1 MKADRVTLLRLLV
14 TFSLLSAFTYP
25 TKAQTQVITPAPDG
39 TGTVVTPQGNR
50 FDIQGGSLSGDK
62 ANLFHSFTQ
71 FGLSE
76 GQIANFLTNPNI
88 RNILGRVTGG
98 DASIINGLIQVTGGN
113 SNLFL
118 MNPAGIVFGPNA
130 SLNIPASFTATTATG
145 IGFGNNNWFGA
156 IGNNNWQTLVGVPN
170 SFAFTNSQPGS
181 IVNTGNLAV
190 TPGQNL
196 TLIGGTVVN
205 TGTLQAPI
213 GNITI
218 AAVPGENIVRVSQAG
233 HLLSLDIQPVANAG
247 ILPQSWTQPVLSLPQ
262 LLTGQGK
269 INATNLTVNEFGQIV
284 LTGETFAAVTGD
296 AIASGNINVAG
307 ETGGTVNILGQRV
320 GIFGANINAAGN
332 NGGGTVLIGGD
343 YRGLGT
349 VPNALR
355 TYISN
360 NSIINADALFNG
372 NGGRVI
378 VWADE
383 TTRFFG
389 NISARGGINYGN
401 GGFAEVSGKNYLDY
415 QGFADLR
422 SPFGTVG
429 TLLLDPT
436 DITISAGADAG
447 GTLGGTFA
455 PSAAASN
462 INNGTLQTQLGSS
475 NVTISTASIFGNPGD
490 ITVSAPISWN
500 SANSLTLQA
509 DNDITINQ
517 PIANSGIG
525 AIALNANNN
534 ITISQNLTT
543 IGGDINLRAD
553 YDNSSIGTIAIG
565 SFAINTG
572 GGNFTAVTTNGI
584 SVNANINTSGGN
596 VILNAAAGS
605 TVIANLIFT
614 NALINTG
621 GGNFIGNGS
630 AFANSGI
637 GINNSTIN
645 AAGGNIQ
652 LTGNGG
658 FNDPTS
664 SILIANN
671 SLVQTTGTGNI
682 TLDGKSITGGAL
694 GPTFSLYR
702 GIVVDTNSR
711 VSVQNGNISLIG
723 VGGNA
728 ANNNNNGI
736 TIQGGGIIEAIGTGN
751 ITLNGTGGDGTN
763 NNYGIYINGF
773 GSRVTVASGTANL
786 TGTSNGTGNSNRGIY
801 VEGNSSIESTGTG
814 NITFNGTGGNGT
826 FTNPGIEIDSSIVQ
840 SAGGNVSLTGDGAGS
855 GTNNTGIVITNTST
869 VQSTPGNGNVT
880 LNGTGATGTSN
891 NPGIS
896 IDASTVRSQNGNLNI
911 TGIGG
916 NQGIGNDGINISF
929 NSVVEST
936 ATGNVTLSG
945 TGGNGTDQNKGIH
958 ITGLRVSSAGGNVS
972 LTGNGGGTGLI
983 NEGIYLD
990 GTTIETTGVGTVA
1003 LTGNGATGTGAN
1015 AGIYVFNNSEVRS
1028 QDGNITFIG
1037 NGAGSGSSNY
1047 GIYSNNNSTIQS
1059 TGTGDITLQGS
1070 GTGTASGLGIS
1081 LFGSGNV
1088 TAGSGNVTLIADEID
1103 IYPNNYVSG
1112 AGNLTVRPLTP
1123 SLNIDLV
1130 GLDTTIAGGNPS
1142 LGLKQGIAQF
1152 TNGFSSITIGG
1163 SNQTGNII
1171 VSGNANFQDPVTL
1184 QTTGV
1189 INVNNVTT
1197 PFTGAD
1203 NASINLSAP
1212 IINLNGNITT
1222 NEQDISFGGNV
1233 SLIGNSTLT
1242 TGLIGAGDID
1252 FGGTVDGN
1260 GNLTLNTGT
1269 GIINLGGQI
1278 GANVPLASLTIS
1290 NSLDTTSPS
1299 AIAIT
1304 TTGDITTGNI
1314 TNPGLPITLTSN
1326 NGNINTT
1333 SGTIDTSSNI
1343 GSGGP
1348 ITFSANNNINTG
1360 NLNTSS
1366 TAGDGGNITL
1376 TSTGIAGTVITN
1388 AGILN
1393 SSSTIANAGDITLTS
1408 ALQSSVDTVNA
1419 NGLPNTGNITIIG
1432 DEIDFAG
1439 SPVQSNGTLSI
1450 QPYTASGNIWFGTG
1464 ISPISSDVE
1473 LGNSFV
1479 TALQDGFSSI
1489 VIGRPDGTGNITVD
1503 NLALTFQDPVNFET
1517 QTGNIVVNQSI
1528 TGTGDATVTLDA
1540 PTTNLNNNIITAD
1553 TDITING
1560 NVLVSNNPIVSTGP
1574 LAGGDILFSN
1584 NIDGNGNLTLE
1595 AGTGNITVNG
1605 VIGSNTRLGDFTVN
1619 NATNIQT
1626 GAIAAASIQT
1636 TASNTTTVGNLDT
1649 TGTNGINL
1657 TSANF
1662 NFGNITTSNNG
1673 GLTLNNSAPLTLALD
1688 NLHLDGFFSQTGA
1701 GAVTI
1706 SGNLTTTNDNI
1717 SFNAPVDLTANVALN
1732 AGNATVAF
1740 NSTLTAGNNALSL
1753 TAGEVD
1759 FTGIVTGSNTLAI
1772 LSGIPNGNISLGSI
1786 SDTNSTTLDL
1796 TTADINALQ
1805 NGFSSITIQT
1815 NGSGVTSVVN
1825 PITFNDPVTL
1835 QNSIGTIVVNNA
1847 ITGNDN
1853 GAITF
1858 NSDTT
1863 NLNANITTASNPI
1876 TFNSSILLGNDV
1888 TLSSSGGNI
1897 NFNNIVNGSRD
1908 LTVNSGSG
1916 TTTFDLAVG
1925 NTNPIGDGIGAAITI
1940 TSTGTTNF
1948 NSTLNTNSGI
1958 TGTGTVNFANNV
1970 TLGYGDTP
1978 TNLSADIE
1986 LGGITFSAANGAS
1999 FGNVTFTKGT
2009 GNITS
2014 QNSAVTFNGTVNG
2027 NQAVAL
2033 NTGTGNIT
2041 FNNAVGAVNPLTGL
2055 QVNAQ
2060 NIALNSNLQVAGNL
2074 GLTAVGNINLNGNV
2088 TTTNNGIATITNTG
2102 NLNIA
2107 SNLNLDGAFTQNGLG
2122 AVNVAGNITTTNDDI
2137 RFGGP
2142 VTLNAPVTFTPGI
2155 ATIAFSS
2162 NLAAGNNP
2170 LTLTAGEIDFT
2181 GPVSG
2186 TNTLV
2191 IQPATPGQNIEI
2203 GGSNNTSALDLT
2215 TAEINALQNWFSSIT
2230 IGRTD
2235 SSGNVTIANNLTFLD
2250 PVTIQSGLGAI
2261 AVNGILTGNDN
2272 SSIALSGTTIN
2283 LNSDIFT
2290 TNNNIAI
2297 AGNTNLGSNIALR
2310 STGGNISIA
2319 GAIDGNQQLNLDAG
2333 TGNILL
2339 QGNIGNQTPISRLDI
2354 NAFNT
2359 NLSGNI
2365 ATANGDITF
2374 NSALILTRDVSL
2386 TTGTTGN
2393 ITFGGTVDSQAL
2405 NGYGLNLTAGSGNI
2419 RFNSAV
2425 GAATNGQ
2432 LGNLII
2438 QSAGNL
2444 EARSTINSQRLQ
2456 SRSTG
2461 TVNLLGNVTAN
2472 SVDIATGN
2480 NLTVSNI
2487 TSNGGLIQLNSS
2499 SGNVTTQNLNASLT
2513 TGNGGN
2519 ISVSSPAGVVTTG
2532 NLNTSGFSGGNITV
2546 IARNSIAAGQINSSG
2561 SVGNGGNVF
2570 LDPIGD
2576 IQVEFINAEGGI
2588 NGIGGNVF
2596 VESTG
2601 GFFRATNSFS
2611 SPFLSAGNASISTA
2625 GGSGGGNITIRHVGG
2640 DGGPP
2645 FQLFE
2650 VGNAAINGTAGVITS
2665 GQSTIELG
2673 RSFPGSFSVGNIA
2686 IQTDD
2691 AVPLVTPSPAPLVTP
2706 SPTPVPALDGQ
2717 IPTVAIAPSPV
2728 TTVPTD
2734 TPVATPLPSSSNLT
2748 ILVPPTTPVAT
2759 PLPSSSNLTIL
2770 VPPTTPVA
2778 TPLPSSS
2785 NLTILVPTT
2794 TPQASQ
2800 ISVAFAPLLTPL
2812 PDFSN
2817 PPVPEFTGILD
2828 RTLTPTGTLA
2838 QPATGITSVA
2848 VPRTET
2854 SPNPSE
2860 TFYRE
2865 GIPVVH
2871 DPGFAPTEEIL
2882 RIDRSI
2888 SDRWPASRQLSAV
2901 ASSENSLPDPDFAPK
2916 RQNLTIKPK
2925 ILDGWAASDRP
2936 SPLAIAQNPST
2947 NPKEQ
2952 SSSNTSSNLI
2962 LGYNSP
2968 IDEIF
2973 EGEDINDTVWQIE
2986 QIRNNEFEQYLGVSG
3001 KLPDQTISVAG
3012 IQETLRKIEE
3022 KTGKRSAI
3030 IYVVSRLDRLELI
3043 LVPSLGR
3050 PIRHSVPAAK
3060 REVLF
3065 PVVNE
3070 FRNEVTNSRQRN
3082 TNSYLVSAQQL
3093 YQWMISPLEGDLKK
3107 LEIDTLLLSLDPGL
3121 RSIPIAA
3128 LHDGNQ
3134 FLIEKYSFSLI
3145 PSFSLTN
3152 TRYASVSNASVL
3164 AMGASEFTDK
3174 SPLPAVPVELSAI
3187 ASEWQG
3193 KSFLNS
3199 TFTLENLTWQR
3210 SRQDYR
3216 IIHLAT
3222 HAEFLPGKPGNSYIQ
3237 LWDSKLP
3244 LNRVRNLN
3252 WDNPSVDLLVLSA
3265 CKTALGDREAELG
3278 FAGLAV
3284 QSGTKS
3290 ALASLWY
3297 VDDRG
3302 TLGLMTEF
3310 YHELGKAAIKADAL
3324 RFAQIAMLKGNV
3336 RVENGK
3342 LFTATGTYS
3351 LPPALTQQDKRD
3363 FIHPYYWSGFTL
3375 IGNPW

>member
-25 TKAQTQVITPAPDG
+25 AKAQTQVITPAPDG
-39 TGTVVTPQGNR
+39 TGTVVTPEGNR

-181 IVNTGNLAV
+181 IVNTGDLAV

-233 HLLSLDIQPVANAG
+233 NLLSLDIQPVANAG
-247 ILPQSWTQPVLSLPQ
+247 ILPQNWTQPVLSLPQ

-269 INATNLTVNEFGQIV
+269 ISATNLTVNELGQIV
-284 LTGETFAAVTGD
+284 LTGETLAAVTGD
-296 AIASGNINVAG
+296 AIASGNINVSG

-360 NSIINADALFNG
+360 NSIINADALLNG

-401 GGFAEVSGKNYLDY
+401 GGFVEVSGKNYLDY

-436 DITISAGADAG
+436 DITISAGLNAG
-447 GTLGGTFA
+447 GTLGGGVFT
-455 PSAAASN
+455 PSAATST
-462 INNGTLQTQLGSS
+462 INNVTLQTQLGSS
-475 NVTISTASIFGNPGD
+475 NVTISTASVFVNPGD
-490 ITVSAPISWN
+490 ITVNVPISWN
-500 SANSLTLQA
+500 SGNSLTLQA

-517 PIANSGIG
+517 PIINSGIG

-543 IGGDINLRAD
+543 TGGDINLRAD
-553 YDNSSIGTIAIG
+553 YDNNLIGTIAIG
-565 SFAINTG
+565 SLAINTG
-572 GGNFTAVTTNGI
+572 GGNFSAITTNGI

-596 VILNAAAGS
+596 VILNADAGT
-605 TVIANLIFT
+605 TVFANLNFT

-671 SLVQTTGTGNI
+671 SLLQTTGTGNI

-711 VSVQNGNISLIG
+711 VSVQNGNISLLG

-751 ITLNGTGGDGTN
+751 ITLNGTGGGGTN

-773 GSRVTVASGTANL
+773 GSRVSVASGTANL

-801 VEGNSSIESTGTG
+801 VEGNSSVESTGTG

-826 FTNPGIEIDSSIVQ
+826 FANPGIEIDSSIVQ

-880 LNGTGATGTSN
+880 LNGTGATGTSD

-916 NQGIGNDGINISF
+916 NQGTGNDGINISF

-936 ATGNVTLSG
+936 ATGNVTLNG
-945 TGGNGTDQNKGIH
+945 TAGNGTDNNIGIN
-958 ITGLRVSSAGGNVS
+958 VAGG
-972 LTGNGGGTGLI
+972 I
-983 NEGIYLD
+983 
-990 GTTIETTGVGTVA
+990 
-1003 LTGNGATGTGAN
+1003 
-1015 AGIYVFNNSEVRS
+1015 VRS
-1028 QDGNITFIG
+1028 QDGNITLTG
-1037 NGAGSGSSNY
+1037 NGVGTGTNNY
-1047 GIYSNNNSTIQS
+1047 GIFSGTNTTIQS
-1059 TGTGDITLQGS
+1059 TGTGDITLQGT
-1070 GTGTASGLGIS
+1070 GTGTATGSGITLTAN
-1081 LFGSGNV
+1081 GNV
-1088 TAGSGNVTLIADEID
+1088 TGGSGNVTLISDEID

-1112 AGNLTVRPLTP
+1112 TGNLTVRPLTP

-1130 GLDTTIAGGNPS
+1130 GFDTTIATYPS
-1142 LGLKQGIAQF
+1142 LGLKQAIAQF

-1171 VSGNANFQDPVTL
+1171 VSGNATFQDPVTL

-1189 INVNNVTT
+1189 INVNNVTS
-1197 PFTGAD
+1197 PFTGVD

-1432 DEIDFAG
+1432 DEIDFTG

-1450 QPYTASGNIWFGTG
+1450 QPYTASENIWFGTG
-1464 ISPISSDVE
+1464 ISPIPSDVE

-1503 NLALTFQDPVNFET
+1503 NLALTFQDPVTFET
-1517 QTGNIVVNQSI
+1517 QTGNVIVNQSI

-1560 NVLVSNNPIVSTGP
+1560 NALVSNNPLVSTGP
-1574 LAGGDILFSN
+1574 LAGGNILFSN
-1584 NIDGNGNLTLE
+1584 NIDGGGNLTLE
-1595 AGTGNITVNG
+1595 SGTGNITVNG

-1717 SFNAPVDLTANVALN
+1717 RFNAPVDLTANVALN

-1753 TAGEVD
+1753 TAGEVN
-1759 FTGIVTGSNTLAI
+1759 FTGTVTGSNTLAI
-1772 LSGIPNGNISLGSI
+1772 VSGTPNGNISLGSI

-1815 NGSGVTSVVN
+1815 NGSGIISVIN
-1825 PITFNDPVTL
+1825 PVTFNDPVTL
-1835 QNSIGTIVVNNA
+1835 QNSTGTIVVNNA

-1853 GAITF
+1853 AAITF

-1863 NLNANITTASNPI
+1863 NLNANITTAGNPI

-1958 TGTGTVNFANNV
+1958 TGTGRVNFANNV

-1986 LGGITFSAANGAS
+1986 LGGITFSAANGAT

-2033 NTGTGNIT
+2033 NTGTENVT
-2041 FNNAVGAVNPLTGL
+2041 FNNAVGGVNPLTGL

-2060 NIALNSNLQVAGNL
+2060 NINFNSTLQMAGNL
-2074 GLTAVGNINLNGNV
+2074 NLTAVGDININGNV
-2088 TTTNNGIATITNTG
+2088 TTSNNGIATITNTG

-2142 VTLNAPVTFTPGI
+2142 VTLNAPINFTPGI

-2215 TAEINALQNWFSSIT
+2215 TAEVNALQNGFNSIT

-2261 AVNGILTGNDN
+2261 AVNGILTGSDN

-2297 AGNTNLGSNIALR
+2297 AGNTNLGSNIALK

-2339 QGNIGNQTPISRLDI
+2339 QGNIGNQTPLSGVDI
-2354 NAFNT
+2354 KAFNT

-2374 NSALILTRDVSL
+2374 NSALILTRNVSL

-2419 RFNSAV
+2419 SFNSAV

-2499 SGNVTTQNLNASLT
+2499 SGNVTTQNLNASST

-2532 NLNTSGFSGGNITV
+2532 NLNTSGVSGGNITV
-2546 IARNSIAAGQINSSG
+2546 IARTSIAAGQINSSG

-2588 NGIGGNVF
+2588 NGTGGNVF

-2611 SPFLSAGNASISTA
+2611 TPFLSAGNASISTA

-2691 AVPLVTPSPAPLVTP
+2691 AIPIAAPSPAPLVTP

-2728 TTVPTD
+2728 TPSPT
-2734 TPVATPLPSSSNLT
+2734 
-2748 ILVPPTTPVAT
+2748 TTPVAT

-2770 VPPTTPVA
+2770 VPTTTPVA
-2778 TPLPSSS
+2778 TPLPSSSNLTILVPTTTPVATSLPSSS

-2817 PPVPEFTGILD
+2817 APVPEFTGILD
-2828 RTLTPTGTLA
+2828 RTLTPIGTLA
-2838 QPATGITSVA
+2838 QSATGITSVA
-2848 VPRTET
+2848 VPRTQI

-2871 DPGFAPTEEIL
+2871 DPGFAPTEQIL
-2882 RIDRSI
+2882 RIDRTI

-2901 ASSENSLPDPDFAPK
+2901 ASSENSLPDPGFAPK
-2916 RQNLTIKPK
+2916 QQSLTIKPK

-2936 SPLAIAQNPST
+2936 SDRPSALAIAENPST

-2952 SSSNTSSNLI
+2952 SSSNNSSNLI

-3070 FRNEVTNSRQRN
+3070 FRNQIANARQRH

-3107 LEIDTLLLSLDPGL
+3107 LGIDTLLLSLDPGL

-3128 LHDGNQ
+3128 LHDGNK
-3134 FLIEKYSFSLI
+3134 FLIEKFSFSLI

-3164 AMGASEFTDK
+3164 AMGASEFTEK

-3199 TFTLENLTWQR
+3199 TFTLENLTLQR

-3222 HAEFLPGKPGNSYIQ
+3222 HAEFVPGVPGNSYIQ
-3237 LWDSKLP
+3237 LWNSKLP
-3244 LNRVRNLN
+3244 LDRVRNLN

-3351 LPPALTQQDKRD
+3351 LPPALAQQDKRD